1 LAFAEQ
7 PEREYTKEQ
16 ADVIQKGEAMVAV
29 QGLYTGGDT
38 VKIDAALLPFKSK
51 PYEVI
56 VTFLRPIQNTQAHD
70 ADQRSTDEQINR
82 NPDKRQAGFQAFM
95 KYKGSLPAAFDY
107 RKELSDYREE
117 RYGYI
122 NGKLPSN

>member
-7 PEREYTKEQ
+7 PKREYTQEQ
-16 ADVIQKGEAMVAV
+16 AGVMRKGEAMVAV

-38 VKIDAALLPFKSK
+38 VKIDTAILPLMSE

-56 VTFLRPIQNTQAHD
+56 VAFLRPIQNAQAQT
-70 ADQRSTDEQINR
+70 DQRSTDEQSNR

-95 KYKGSLPAAFDY
+95 QYKGSLPADFDY

-122 NGKLPSN
+122 N